1 LTGLDLDA
9 LGIAILVGEAIDRI
23 GGTYFVGGSL
33 ASSMQGDPRATN
45 DIDFVIS
52 IPAGSELALRDSLG
66 GDFELDTDALRDALR
81 RSSSMNGFYLPLLTK
96 IDLFGLGP
104 SPYDQMEFSRRRP
117 IAFPDGRTLV
127 VKAPEDSV
135 LRKLL
140 WYRAGGEISDRQ
152 WRDVVSILR
161 AAADLLD
168 RTYLADWAGKLGCSD
183 LLSRAQ
189 AAVPSVTYR

>member
-1 LTGLDLDA
+1 LTSLDLDA
-9 LGIAILVGEAIDRI
+9 LGIAVLVGEAIERI

-33 ASSMQGDPRATN
+33 ASSLHGDPRATN

-66 GDFELDTDALRDALR
+66 SDFELDTDALRDALR

-96 IDLFGLGP
+96 IALFGLGP

-117 IAFPDGRTLV
+117 IAFANGKTLV

-135 LRKLL
+135 LRKLF
-140 WYRAGGEISDRQ
+140 WYRVGGEVSDRQ
-152 WRDVVSILR
+152 WRDVVSVLR
-161 AAADLLD
+161 AAAGRIDLA
-168 RTYLADWAGKLGCSD
+168 YLAEWASKLGCSD

-189 AAVPSVTYR
+189 ATVPA